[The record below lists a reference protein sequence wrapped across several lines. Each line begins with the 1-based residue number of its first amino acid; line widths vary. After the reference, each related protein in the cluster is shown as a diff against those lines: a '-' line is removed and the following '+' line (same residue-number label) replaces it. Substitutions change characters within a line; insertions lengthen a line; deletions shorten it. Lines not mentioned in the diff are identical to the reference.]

1 MLNKETI
8 DTLSKA
14 DAIREANVLSG
25 LPIEVIALPD
35 NFNLHDIEDKQPTR
49 RRQRGTFQT
58 SSIDSLCE
66 YVERHAENGAT
77 VFVSDD
83 MKAKAVLNLG
93 NQDAP
98 GHADNIAQLALVKTA
113 AFDAVSSIHG
123 QQRTQKEVAE
133 FFEDWSEHLEF
144 YQGAAV
150 LPSRQA
156 IAAVRQLTIEGVRK
170 LESTT
175 AQLSETRSSFE
186 QVTASSKEPIPELVY
201 FKCTPY
207 EGLEERT
214 FVLRVSILTTD
225 DKPRLVLRIQRLQ
238 LHVEQ
243 MASELAQTVSDQLV
257 AQSISVVRGTYTR
270 G

>member
-1 MLNKETI
+1 MLTKETI
-8 DTLSKA
+8 ETLSKA
-14 DAIREANVLSG
+14 DSIRAANELPGLS
-25 LPIEVIALPD
+25 LEVIALPD
-35 NFNLHDIEDKQPTR
+35 NFKLHDTEDQQPNR

-58 SSIDSLCE
+58 SSIDSLCS
-66 YVERHAENGAT
+66 YVERHAEVGAT

-93 NQDAP
+93 SKDSP
-98 GHADNIAQLALVKTA
+98 GHADNIAQLTLVKTA
-113 AFDAVSSIHG
+113 AFHALSQLNG
-123 QQRTQKEVAE
+123 QQQSQKDVAE
-133 FFEDWSEHLEF
+133 FFEDWRENLEF
-144 YQGAAV
+144 YQDAAV
-150 LPSRQA
+150 LPIQKA

-201 FKCTPY
+201 FKCAPY
-207 EGLEERT
+207 EGLDERT

-243 MASELAQTVSDQLV
+243 MATELAQTVSDQLT
-257 AQSISVVRGTYTR
+257 AEDITVVRGTYAR

>member
-1 MLNKETI
+1 MINQETLES
-8 DTLSKA
+8 LSKA
-14 DAIREANVLSG
+14 DAIRAANELDG
-25 LPIEVIALPD
+25 LRPEVIALPET
-35 NFNLHDIEDKQPTR
+35 FKLHDTEDQQPYR

-66 YVERHAENGAT
+66 YVKRHAENGAT

-93 NQDAP
+93 SKDLP
-98 GHADNIAQLALVKTA
+98 GHADNIAQLTLVKTA
-113 AFDAVSSIHG
+113 AFEAVSAING

-133 FFEDWSEHLEF
+133 FFEDWREHLEF
-144 YQGAAV
+144 YQDAAV
-150 LPSRQA
+150 LPIQKA

-201 FKCTPY
+201 FKCVPY
-207 EGLEERT
+207 ECLEERT

-243 MASELAQTVSDQLV
+243 MASELAQTVHDDLV
-257 AQSISVVRGTYTR
+257 AESISVVRGTYAR